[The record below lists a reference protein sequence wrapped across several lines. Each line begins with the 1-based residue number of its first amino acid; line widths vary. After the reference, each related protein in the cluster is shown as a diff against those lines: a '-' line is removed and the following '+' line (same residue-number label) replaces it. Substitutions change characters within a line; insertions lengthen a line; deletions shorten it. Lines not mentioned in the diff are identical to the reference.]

1 MGFWWHGGCE
11 TFGRMKTTSILTSK
25 LPLCVALLLL
35 VSAFTGCRTMEGA
48 GEDLENAGESIQ
60 DAASDA
66 AN

>member
-1 MGFWWHGGCE
+1 
-11 TFGRMKTTSILTSK
+11 MKTTSILTSK
-25 LPLCVALLLL
+25 LPVCVALLLL

-48 GEDLENAGESIQ
+48 GQDLENAGENIQ